1 MTARARMRSISI
13 AVDLGVQFVALHFSP
28 VSKLWA
34 GAKNKIADGRTPLHQ
49 AFSTKAPFE
58 VVSALLAAHPDG
70 EAASTSR
77 GCLRFLLLCY
87 LLSYFTRLGS
97 CKTQGLFR

>member
-1 MTARARMRSISI
+1 LRAIKKIRSLAIST
-13 AVDLGVQFVALHFSP
+13 
-28 VSKLWA
+28 VSKSWA

-70 EAASTSR
+70 EPA
-77 GCLRFLLLCY
+77 
-87 LLSYFTRLGS
+87 
-97 CKTQGLFR
+97 